1 MKKFVYLL
9 PFLLLTA
16 CVDDE
21 KAIETES
28 EPAEFVIEEREYAD
42 PPATSG
48 YVPDF
53 TTTDIEELPVEVLE
67 ELSVERPMSETVT
80 TDEMREDIDTFLRA
94 MRYGYGPYEFY
105 GGDEAFLAA
114 ENELN
119 KWIDSQDRPVSTL
132 TFTGKLSD
140 AYSFIKDQHFGIA
153 GTQAYMKEVIPHS
166 VEDWIFTKE
175 GDTYF
180 YEGEEVISV
189 NGEDAE
195 AYMKPSLGESGEEIY
210 RTVSMSEDGAGQWT
224 LETAD
229 DTYTA
234 FSFQMT
240 VKQDE
245 TDSLFDI
252 SETDE
257 EIPVIRFGT
266 FMFTEEQD
274 FTFEDMFEAID
285 VIEDAPAAILD
296 LRDNGGGL
304 TGFGTRFVHELTGA
318 PPSHSESVWLDT
330 KTINLLMMER
340 FKGRIE
346 EGVIYKTFY
355 EDYGLFLPDPNE
367 EFQLPDESAAGIET
381 FDTLWAGT
389 DVEISESPSLETP
402 LYILMNENSGS
413 AAELLI
419 SDLLEYDQTTLMG
432 TATRGMF
439 TSDAGSL
446 FYLPNSGISIHMPGS
461 VIVSP
466 YSFEREA
473 IGIEPDIWLS
483 GSDAMER
490 MVEWVEE
497 QHVE

>member
-1 MKKFVYLL
+1 MKKYVCLL

-16 CVDDE
+16 CMDDE
-21 KAIETES
+21 QAVETER
-28 EPAEFVIEEREYAD
+28 EPAGFVIEEKEYAD

-53 TTTDIEELPVEVLE
+53 TATDIEELPVETLE
-67 ELSVERPMSETVT
+67 ELAVERPMSETVT
-80 TDEMREDIDTFLRA
+80 ADEMREDVDTFLRA
-94 MRYGYGPYEFY
+94 MRYGYGPYEAY

-114 ENELN
+114 ERELN
-119 KWIDSQDRPVSTL
+119 EWIDSQDQSVSTV
-132 TFTGKLSD
+132 TFNGKLSD

-153 GTQAYMKEVIPHS
+153 GVQPYMKEVIPHS

-180 YEGEEVISV
+180 YEGEEVVSV

-195 AYMKPSLGESGEEIY
+195 AFMQPSLGEGGEEIY
-210 RTVSMSEDGAGQWT
+210 RAVSMSEDGAGQWT

-240 VKQDE
+240 VKPDE
-245 TDSLFDI
+245 ADSLFDI

-257 EIPVIRFGT
+257 GIPVIRFGT
-266 FMFTEEQD
+266 FALTDDLD
-274 FTFEDMFEAID
+274 FTFDDMFEAVD
-285 VIEDAPAAILD
+285 AIEDAPAAILD

-304 TGFGTRFVHELTGA
+304 GGFGTRFVHDLTGS
-318 PPSHSESVWLDT
+318 PPSSTESVWLDT
-330 KTINLLMMER
+330 KTINLLMAE
-340 FKGRIE
+340 KVKEGIE
-346 EGVIYKTFY
+346 EGKVYKTFY

-367 EFQLPDESAAGIET
+367 EFQLPDEPDAGVET
-381 FDTLWAGT
+381 FETKWTDTGV
-389 DVEISESPSLETP
+389 DISESPSLETP

-413 AAELLI
+413 ASEILI

-432 TATRGMF
+432 TATRGVF

-461 VIVSP
+461 FYVSP

-483 GSDAMER
+483 GSGAMER
-490 MVEWVEE
+490 AAEWIEE
-497 QHVE
+497 RHVE